1 MDQNRGAQ
9 AFDFGGVGFGNREVE
24 FVRPDR
30 GGFPTIVAGQGD
42 IADAGAQAVDGDSP
56 YRGDDRCGL
65 DTHRIG
71 QAVDGDAGVLQ
82 IVFSRPFAGRARGPA
97 VAGPSPPG
105 SLRGLFERAPV
116 AAVELRPEA
125 NDLRPAPTQLV
136 TSLRTKFLRLI
147 YPTINY
153 RPIAA
158 TDTPQGV

>member
-1 MDQNRGAQ
+1 MCSWTTHLTQQSVGIVNSLKAFIVLTDAGERQCQRALRGDLGRQ
-9 AFDFGGVGFGNREVE
+9 VGRSERCGSDEPKHFDCFSGPIGMKRTQCFAPQ
-24 FVRPDR
+24 RPDLLLR
-30 GGFPTIVAGQGD
+30 ISATLGAGQK
-42 IADAGAQAVDGDSP
+42 
-56 YRGDDRCGL
+56 
-65 DTHRIG
+65 
-71 QAVDGDAGVLQ
+71 
-82 IVFSRPFAGRARGPA
+82 
-97 VAGPSPPG
+97 